1 MIMGAYKNILLEKK
15 EDLAVLVLNNP
26 GSRNPLT
33 EKTKE
38 EMIEALAEVDQADEM
53 RALII
58 TGRGTAFCAGGDVKK
73 IGQVLTPQET
83 DKMMRKSQQ
92 LLWKLLDLEKPVVA
106 AVNGDAFGMGCNLV
120 LAADFSI
127 ASEKARFSQ
136 AFVKLGLVP
145 DFGALYF
152 LPRLVGLWK
161 TKELVYLGGAV
172 GAQEA
177 REMGLIYRVVADA
190 DLDDEAM
197 ALAGRLAQ
205 MATKAVGRAKT
216 LLGRTYGMT
225 LAELL
230 EEEIK
235 AQTFLSHTEDHREG
249 LRAFLEKRQPKFQGK

>member
-127 ASEKARFSQ
+127 AS
-136 AFVKLGLVP
+136 
-145 DFGALYF
+145 
-152 LPRLVGLWK
+152 
-161 TKELVYLGGAV
+161 
-172 GAQEA
+172 
-177 REMGLIYRVVADA
+177 
-190 DLDDEAM
+190 
-197 ALAGRLAQ
+197 
-205 MATKAVGRAKT
+205 
-216 LLGRTYGMT
+216 
-225 LAELL
+225 
-230 EEEIK
+230 
-235 AQTFLSHTEDHREG
+235 
-249 LRAFLEKRQPKFQGK
+249 